1 MGTRKRRPAELD
13 HDLAG
18 VSAQQYRKTLLAAA
32 EVAPQVV
39 VPDLLGAA
47 VVLWLRAEEERARP
61 WLSLLGHSGVAVWN
75 AANAVLDAHTELAA
89 WDAVGG
95 GQ

>member
-1 MGTRKRRPAELD
+1 MGARRPAELD
-13 HDLAG
+13 YALAG
-18 VSAQQYRKTLLAAA
+18 VSARTYRETLLAAA

-39 VPDLLGAA
+39 APDRLAAA

-75 AANAVLDAHTELAA
+75 AANAILDAHAELAE
-89 WDAVGG
+89 WDAIGG
-95 GQ
+95 VR